1 MRHAPLV
8 QRGLRIGL
16 LGGSFDPAHAG
27 HAHVAETALKRMGLD
42 VVWWLVSPQNPLKT
56 QSSPLA
62 ARMLSAR
69 EVAHG
74 PRMVVTDIETR
85 MGTRYTLDTIRGL
98 KRLFPRAQ
106 FVWLMGSDNLAG
118 FQRWHGWQ
126 WIAREVPICVVSRP
140 GSGPKGRLGKLGA
153 RFPWARWPERQAE
166 LAASARPP
174 AWVHL
179 SARWNPLS
187 STRLRAEGRGLTPP
201 PAAGTP

>member
-1 MRHAPLV
+1 MQQRVALRHAPLV
-8 QRGLRIGL
+8 QGGLKIGL

-27 HAHVAETALKRMGLD
+27 HAHVAETALKRLGLD
-42 VVWWLVSPQNPLKT
+42 TVWWLVSPQNPLKP

-62 ARMLSAR
+62 ARLLSAR
-69 EVAHG
+69 SIAQG

-98 KRLFPRAQ
+98 KRLFPRAR
-106 FVWLMGSDNLAG
+106 FVWLMGGDNLAG

-140 GSGPKGRLGKLGA
+140 GSGPKGRLGKLAA
-153 RFPWARWPERQAE
+153 RFPWARRPERQAD
-166 LAASARPP
+166 LVPSLLPP

-179 SARWNPLS
+179 TAPYNPLS
-187 STRLRAEGRGLTPP
+187 STRLRADGRGL
-201 PAAGTP
+201 AS